1 METGIRESLI
11 SHTHKNEGCRQFVP
25 YTELEGGSKEQ
36 RRVEIHVRGVHG
48 LKMSRSTIEE
58 EETRM

>member
-1 METGIRESLI
+1 METRIRESLI
-11 SHTHKNEGCRQFVP
+11 THTHKNEGYRQVVP

-36 RRVEIHVRGVHG
+36 RRMEVHDRGVHG

-58 EETRM
+58 EETRV